1 MKEAIGNAALFY
13 IIITFV
19 VIMIMFFVGSLSY
32 SKAFKVKNKIVEEI
46 EKEGEVPGADPYTA
60 YSRAEGA
67 IYEWLKAGGENG
79 TGIGY
84 RQNTG
89 GLNNHLNCTEGEG
102 TVVSKGGDYQYCV
115 YQIDTCAGGR
125 EGRCGVYYRVTAYM
139 FFDIPVI
146 GELLKIP
153 VSGETMIF
161 TKLES

>member
-60 YSRAEGA
+60 YARAEDA
-67 IYEWLKAGGENG
+67 IYEWLQSGGENG

-89 GLNNHLNCTEGEG
+89 GLNNHLSVMKVMLLIKVEITNIVSTKSIHVQKGVKEDAVFI
-102 TVVSKGGDYQYCV
+102 TVLQP
-115 YQIDTCAGGR
+115 TC
-125 EGRCGVYYRVTAYM
+125 
-139 FFDIPVI
+139 
-146 GELLKIP
+146 
-153 VSGETMIF
+153 SSIF
-161 TKLES
+161 QL